1 MKIFIE
7 KACGPPFD
15 LKLPNFYPDCVWKNR
30 TQPQTQRCVWC
41 KRKRTPDYEKNQFWM
56 KFENPQKNVKKLT
69 FFFKKKLNFIF
80 IEFHFYKS

>member
-30 TQPQTQRCVWC
+30 TQTQTQRCVWC
-41 KRKRTPDYEKNQFWM
+41 KRKRTPDSG
-56 KFENPQKNVKKLT
+56 
-69 FFFKKKLNFIF
+69 IF
-80 IEFHFYKS
+80 IHFQEKFLENLISENNFEQSNRSE